1 MEDNSPLEKIYIKN
15 NKNGYLTAFPGE
27 GTTREILLKI
37 IIGLTLASD
46 FDRNDLEDIIYD
58 KSGISVCQNT
68 INKILDEAFQ
78 YIPETYYK
86 KLILKF

>member
-15 NKNGYLTAFPGE
+15 NKNSYLTAFPGE

-58 KSGISVCQNT
+58 KSGISVSQNT

>member
-1 MEDNSPLEKIYIKN
+1 MKSDLIL
-15 NKNGYLTAFPGE
+15 KNGYVTAFPGE
-27 GTTREILLKI
+27 GVEREILLKI